1 MHLMIPFASVMS
13 DSGLHTLRDLTL
25 PNLSKL
31 FARLTPTRR
40 TGTDEYTLNTPH
52 ERALAEAFGWSGDDG
67 CLPWAAHTAAV
78 DGVDT
83 GTAAWGQL
91 TPVHWHVGADHVS
104 LADPHALF
112 LSAQASHTLFEA
124 VKPLFESE
132 GWSLAW
138 GSPGRWFAAHDSLD
152 NLPSASLDRV
162 VGRNIDLWMPT
173 HPQARLLR
181 RLQNEVQ
188 MLLYQHPLNDER
200 VGLGALPVNSFW
212 LSGCGRAQPVPENPD
227 LMVDHRLRQPALA
240 GDWAG
245 WAEAWRA
252 LDAGPLAE
260 AAERARQD
268 QPVTLTLSGERF
280 AQRLELQPQP
290 LWTRVRRQFSAPAPY
305 PLLAAL

>member
-31 FARLTPTRR
+31 FARLTPTQR

-67 CLPWAAHTAAV
+67 CLPWAAHAAAA

-112 LSAQASHTLFEA
+112 LSAQASHTLYEA
-124 VKPLFESE
+124 VRPLFESE

-188 MLLYQHPLNDER
+188 MLLYRQPENDHRAE
-200 VGLGALPVNSFW
+200 VGALPINSFW
-212 LSGCGRAQPVPENPD
+212 LSGCGRLQPARPTPALV
-227 LMVDHRLRQPALA
+227 VDARLRNPLLNENW
-240 GDWAG
+240 GD

-252 LDAGPLAE
+252 LDAGPLRELLERHDAGE
-260 AAERARQD
+260 AVA
-268 QPVTLTLSGERF
+268 LTLCGERF
-280 AQRLELQPQP
+280 AQRFEARAQGWLGRLA
-290 LWTRVRRQFSAPAPY
+290 RRFGGPAPAAV
-305 PLLAAL
+305 LEAL

>member
-1 MHLMIPFASVMS
+1 M
-13 DSGLHTLRDLTL
+13 
-25 PNLSKL
+25 
-31 FARLTPTRR
+31 
-40 TGTDEYTLNTPH
+40 
-52 ERALAEAFGWSGDDG
+52 
-67 CLPWAAHTAAV
+67 
-78 DGVDT
+78 
-83 GTAAWGQL
+83 
-91 TPVHWHVGADHVS
+91 
-104 LADPHALF
+104 
-112 LSAQASHTLFEA
+112 
-124 VKPLFESE
+124 
-132 GWSLAW
+132 
-138 GSPGRWFAAHDSLD
+138 
-152 NLPSASLDRV
+152 

-212 LSGCGRAQPVPENPD
+212 LSGCGRAQPVPED
-227 LMVDHRLRQPALA
+227 RDRVVDHRLRQPALA

-280 AQRLELQPQP
+280 AQRHELQPQP